1 MIVIWGCSATR
12 APEFRHRN
20 WCAKRKVTWCQQ
32 ALGFPTITATTVSNQ
47 VATVKGNLSRMT
59 IFRAVPLATPSA
71 ATGHAIGKE
80 KPSTNRPPA
89 SGRRR

>member
-32 ALGFPTITATTVSNQ
+32 ALGGVVIFTVIPDPPPVIPAQAGIYARNPQ
-47 VATVKGNLSRMT
+47 FHISR
-59 IFRAVPLATPSA
+59 
-71 ATGHAIGKE
+71 
-80 KPSTNRPPA
+80 
-89 SGRRR
+89 